1 MLNCHPGGIRIHPRY
16 YTDVAH
22 WRRFFNR
29 TIILNVIHKSFRC
42 RYNWIF
48 YACCI
53 YLYLVQYW
61 FPTRSLFVISLYSYI
76 SKINNKQICFTQA
89 FQDLISLIWFLSILV
104 IIRLKRGVTAGEKY
118 NNRHH
123 FVLSHHF
130 IIFSVVWNWFLI
142 PVLFHLL

>member
-1 MLNCHPGGIRIHPRY
+1 MLNCHPGGMRIHPRY
-16 YTDVAH
+16 HTDVVH
-22 WRRFFNR
+22 RRWFFNR
-29 TIILNVIHKSFRC
+29 CIILNVIYKSFSC

-48 YACCI
+48 FGSCI
-53 YLYLVQYW
+53 YPYLFQHW
-61 FPTRSLFVISLYSYI
+61 FPTISLYSYI
-76 SKINNKQICFTQA
+76 NDIDTKWLCFKHTFTNLIN
-89 FQDLISLIWFLSILV
+89 LIWFLSILV

-130 IIFSVVWNWFLI
+130 IIFSVVSNWFLI

>member
-16 YTDVAH
+16 HTDIAH
-22 WRRFFNR
+22 RRWFFNR
-29 TIILNVIHKSFRC
+29 SIILNVIYKSFSC

-48 YACCI
+48 FGSCI
-53 YLYLVQYW
+53 YPYLFQHL
-61 FPTRSLFVISLYSYI
+61 FPTRSLYQWYWC
-76 SKINNKQICFTQA
+76 QITM
-89 FQDLISLIWFLSILV
+89 FQRYFYGFDKFDSILSILV
-104 IIRLKRGVTAGEKY
+104 IIRLKCGVTAGEKY